1 MRFPESR
8 ALTRLR
14 GITPERWMVV
24 IFVVLAAAFV
34 VVLFTE
40 QSRAPISGR

>member
-1 MRFPESR
+1 M
-8 ALTRLR
+8 LR
-14 GITPERWMVV
+14 RPGRMTAERWM
-24 IFVVLAAAFV
+24 IVLFIALAVAFV